1 VGSKKIGEI
10 MAAKKKD
17 IRPVITLECTE
28 CKERNYATT
37 KNTRNTT
44 ARVELTKFCKRE
56 HKHTLHRETK

>member
-1 VGSKKIGEI
+1 

-44 ARVELTKFCKRE
+44 TRLELTKFCKKER
-56 HKHTLHRETK
+56 KHTAHRETK